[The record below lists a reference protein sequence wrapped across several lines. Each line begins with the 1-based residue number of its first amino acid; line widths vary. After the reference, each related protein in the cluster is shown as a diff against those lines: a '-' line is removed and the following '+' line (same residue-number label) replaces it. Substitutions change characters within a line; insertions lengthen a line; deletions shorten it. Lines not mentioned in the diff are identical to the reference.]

1 MEDLKP
7 NGQRAKNAIILIGIV
22 LVLELIS
29 LISAYF
35 QYDLLQNTI
44 NGEELLT
51 ETANAND
58 LRQRIIAV
66 IYFIAFIISGVT
78 FIQWFR
84 RAYFNLHQKTDCLS
98 YSEGWAAG
106 SWFVPIV
113 SLYRPYQIMK
123 DLYNE
128 TEELLS
134 EKQIEVTNYSTKYL
148 GIWWTLWVINSF
160 VGQIVSRYSIKAVT
174 LDELTTSTLGSM
186 GSNIIGIPLA
196 FITIKVIIDY
206 TELEALLH
214 GIKMDEEITPNID
227 FAYSE

>member
-1 MEDLKP
+1 MEDLRP
-7 NGQRAKNAIILIGIV
+7 NGQRAKNAITLIGIL

-29 LISAYF
+29 LISGYF
-35 QYDLLQNTI
+35 QYDLLQSVL

-51 ETANAND
+51 ETADEND
-58 LRQRIIAV
+58 LREQIIAI
-66 IYFIAFIISGVT
+66 IYLIVFVISGVT

-84 RAYFNLHQKTDCLS
+84 RAYFNLHQKTDCLT

-123 DLYNE
+123 DLYKE

-134 EKQIEVTNYSTKYL
+134 EKQIDVTNYTTKYL

-174 LDELTTSTLGSM
+174 IDELTTSTLASM
-186 GSNIIGIPLA
+186 GSNILGIPLA

-206 TELEALLH
+206 TELEVLLH
-214 GIKMDEEITPNID
+214 GIKKDEEIAANID
-227 FAYSE
+227 FVSSE

>member
-84 RAYFNLHQKTDCLS
+84 RAYYNLHLKTDCLS

-134 EKQIEVTNYSTKYL
+134 EKRIEVTNYSTKYL

-174 LDELTTSTLGSM
+174 IDELTTSTLASM

-206 TELEALLH
+206 TELELLLH

-227 FAYSE
+227 FDYSE